1 MTVAAR
7 VPVTF
12 SPAGV
17 TVWVASGSTVLAAA
31 RAAGV
36 LISAPCGGR
45 GVCGSCGVRVLEGSL
60 EPPDDTERA
69 GLSQAPPGVR
79 LACRARVAAAVELR
93 PIVAQSVSSNSTT
106 GADEERLLVAGVD
119 LGTTTVSA
127 VIVSAVSG
135 RELGRSTVPNAQ
147 AAYGAD
153 VLSRLSSAQAGS
165 AQELSMAAARS
176 VMQALE
182 AACGHVGRCL
192 GEIQRLVIAGNTAM
206 AALLVEADP
215 ATLACAPFDI
225 PPGIASVESGLL
237 PLSLPNARIELV
249 PPIASF
255 VGGDASAGLLAAG
268 MLLRESTPGY
278 GTDVLVDL
286 GTNAEILVAGSM
298 GLTVASAP
306 AGPAFEGFGISN
318 GGPWAPG
325 AIENV
330 ARDGSGL
337 VVAVAGGGQ
346 ARWLCGSGLT
356 SAIATLREAGHI
368 SVDGLMQREG
378 PWGDRFVD
386 VQGVLGFS
394 LSVDGAGPPFLLQTD
409 VRAFQMAK
417 SAVASALL
425 AVLKT
430 AGVKPAG
437 VARVLVSGGF
447 GSALE
452 PIDLVELGVLPRE
465 FADRV
470 EIVGNTSLLGAAMI
484 AFDPELLDGLTEE
497 IATAR
502 HVELATDESFTAVF
516 MERLAL
522 ESFSVHRGIWPFGR

>member
-1 MTVAAR
+1 MTLAAR

-17 TVWVASGSTVLAAA
+17 TVWVAAGSTVLAAA

-36 LISAPCGGR
+36 LIAAPCGGR
-45 GVCGSCGVRVLEGSL
+45 GVCGSCGVRVLDGVL
-60 EPPDDTERA
+60 EPPDEIERA
-69 GLSQAPPGVR
+69 GLTQAAPGVR
-79 LACRARVAAAVELR
+79 LACRARVGSAVALR
-93 PIVAQSVSSNSTT
+93 PIVSQSASSATAVCT
-106 GADEERLLVAGVD
+106 DDERSLVAGVD

-127 VIVSAVSG
+127 VIVSATSG

-147 AAYGAD
+147 AAWGAD
-153 VLSRLSSAQAGS
+153 VLSRISASMAGS
-165 AQELSMAAARS
+165 GQELSLAAARS

-182 AACGHVGRCL
+182 AACGHGSRCL
-192 GEIQRLVIAGNTAM
+192 NEIGRLVIAGNTAM
-206 AALLVEADP
+206 ATLLAEGNP
-215 ATLACAPFDI
+215 ESLAHAPFDI
-225 PPGIASVESGLL
+225 PAGITSIDSGLL
-237 PLSLPNARIELV
+237 PLSLPNTRIELV

-255 VGGDASAGLLAAG
+255 VGGDAAAGLLAAG
-268 MLLRESTPGY
+268 MLAAGPRSAL
-278 GTDVLVDL
+278 GTQVLVDL
-286 GTNAEILVAGSM
+286 GTNAEIVVSGPL

-346 ARWLCGSGLT
+346 AHWLCGSGLT
-356 SAIATLREAGHI
+356 SAITTLRESGHI
-368 SVDGLMQREG
+368 TTDGLMKREG
-378 PWGDRFVD
+378 PWSDRFSD

-417 SAVASALL
+417 SAVAAALST
-425 AVLKT
+425 VLKT
-430 AGVKPAG
+430 AGVKPGG
-437 VARVLVSGGF
+437 VAKVSVSGSF
-447 GSALE
+447 GSALN
-452 PIDLVELGVLPRE
+452 PSDLVELGVLPRD

-484 AFDPELLDGLTEE
+484 AFDPELKGVLAEE
-497 IATAR
+497 TALAS
-502 HVELATDESFTAVF
+502 HVELATDERF
-516 MERLAL
+516 MSGFVEHLAL
-522 ESFSVHRGIWPFGR
+522 TPFSM